1 MIMTMRSG
9 PVSATDKPKNTKAT
23 LKRLLNY
30 VSDVKLLFGLA
41 IFLVLSANGLQLLGP
56 YFTGEVIDYIAIA
69 NTQDVWPAIMNIII
83 IMIVVY
89 VIAAGLLYALS
100 ALMIIIS
107 QKIVVKMRQ
116 QLFNKFMDLPAKY
129 FDNHQIGD
137 MISRISYD
145 IDTINTSLSSDVVQF
160 FGSLITIVG
169 ALGMM
174 MVISLPLLSVFA
186 ITLPLALLT
195 TTYLAKRTRPL
206 FRLRSRKLGDL
217 NGYVEET
224 ISGLKT
230 IKAYSQQE
238 TMISGFKEKNEDAS
252 EAYYKADYYG
262 SVMGPSIGFINN
274 ISLALISFLG
284 SLLYLF
290 SMISIGNISSFIL
303 YSRRFAGPI
312 TEGANMVAELQ
323 STLAAAERV
332 FRVIDEPIERDVD
345 DVVAARESIQGKV
358 VFDDVTFSYIP
369 TIPVITNMSLNV
381 KPGSVVAIVGPT
393 GAGKTTMVNLLMR
406 FYSPQRGR
414 ILIDDQDIQKIPFKE
429 LRQYFSMVLQ
439 DTWLFHGTIY
449 ENIVYG
455 SEHVTFDQV
464 KEVVKRVYLQSF
476 IENTKNGYDTIIT
489 DDGVN
494 ISKGQ
499 KQLITIARAMLQD
512 KPMVILDEATSNVD
526 TLTEKRIQDAM
537 LKLMH
542 NKTSFVIAHR
552 LSTIVNADVI
562 LVVSDGQIVEQGN
575 HIDLLAKKGFYHR
588 LYMAQFE

>member
-369 TIPVITNMSLNV
+369 TIPVITNMSLDI

>member
-1 MIMTMRSG
+1 MRSG

-69 NTQDVWPAIMNIII
+69 HTRDVWPDIMNIIV
-83 IMIVVY
+83 IMVVVY

-107 QKIVVKMRQ
+107 QKIVIKMRQ

-160 FGSLITIVG
+160 FGSLITIIG

-195 TTYLAKRTRPL
+195 TIYLAKRTRPL

-230 IKAYSQQE
+230 IKAYAQQD
-238 TMISGFKEKNEDAS
+238 TMISGFKDKNEDAS

-290 SMISIGNISSFIL
+290 SLISIGNISSFIL

-332 FRVIDEPIERDVD
+332 FRVIDEPIEHNVD
-345 DVVAARESIQGKV
+345 DVVAAKVTIQGKV
-358 VFDDVTFSYIP
+358 VFEDVTFSYIP
-369 TIPVITNMSLNV
+369 TIPVISNMSLDI

-406 FYSPQRGR
+406 FYSPLNGR

-455 SEHVTFDQV
+455 SEHVTFEQV
-464 KEVVKRVYLQSF
+464 KDIVNRVHLTSF

-526 TLTEKRIQDAM
+526 TLTEKRIQEAM
-537 LKLMH
+537 LKLMRG
-542 NKTSFVIAHR
+542 KTSFVIAHR

-575 HIDLLAKKGFYHR
+575 HDDLLAKKGFYHR

>member
-1 MIMTMRSG
+1 MTIQQG
-9 PVSATDKPKNTKAT
+9 PVSPTDKPKNTKAT
-23 LKRLLNY
+23 LRRLLKY
-30 VSDVKLLFGLA
+30 IGDVKLLFLLA
-41 IFLVLSANGLQLLGP
+41 IVLVLTANGLQLLGP
-56 YFTGEVIDYIAIA
+56 YFTGEVIDLIAIA
-69 NTQDVWPAIMNIII
+69 HLRDVWSDITTIII

-89 VIAAGLLYALS
+89 VIASILLYALS

-145 IDTINTSLSSDVVQF
+145 IDTINTSLSTDVVQF
-160 FGSLITIVG
+160 FGSLITILG

-174 MVISLPLLSVFA
+174 MIISLPLLSVFV
-186 ITLPLALLT
+186 ITLPLAILT
-195 TTYLAKRTRPL
+195 TSYLAKRTRPL
-206 FRLRSRKLGDL
+206 FRQRSKKLGDL

-230 IKAYSQQE
+230 IKAYAQQE
-238 TMISGFKEKNEDAS
+238 TMIAGFKEKNEDAS

-274 ISLALISFLG
+274 ISLALISFFG

-290 SMISIGNISSFIL
+290 SMITIGNISSFIL

-332 FRVIDEPIERDVD
+332 FRVLDEPIEQNHE
-345 DVVAARESIQGKV
+345 VVQLAKPSIKGHV
-358 VFDDVTFSYIP
+358 VFDRVSFSYIP
-369 TIPVITNMSLNV
+369 TIPVISDMSLNI
-381 KPGSVVAIVGPT
+381 KPKSVVAIVGPT

-406 FYSPQRGR
+406 FYSPQQGR
-414 ILIDDQDIQKIPFKE
+414 ILIDDQDIQQIPFKN

-439 DTWLFHGTIY
+439 DTWLFHGSIY
-449 ENIVYG
+449 ENIIYG
-455 SEHVTFDQV
+455 SEHATLDQV
-464 KEVVKRVYLQSF
+464 KDVVKRVHLQSF
-476 IENTKNGYDTIIT
+476 VENTKNGYDTIIT

-537 LKLMH
+537 QKLMQH
-542 NKTSFVIAHR
+542 KTSFVIAHR
-552 LSTIVNADVI
+552 LSTIVNADLI
-562 LVVSDGQIVEQGN
+562 LVVADGQVVEQGK
-575 HIDLLAKKGFYHR
+575 HKQLMAKEGFYHR